1 MNNLGFLIEDV
12 EELTATQAIENMISM
27 LGDSSQMYID
37 QFKTLSK
44 SLDGT
49 KQVRLIGGLA
59 MGTTRDFER
68 EKAILSGI
76 DYSYIMSG
84 QGRLNSE
91 HNSDLIVGRP
101 IFAGMIPNK
110 GLYIKGILREKNDFP
125 NPSNQNTISSLNKAE
140 EYWELAKSH
149 QNNPSAN
156 APIGF
161 SAEGQKMVEQG
172 TVHRAIVTDVA
183 VTARA
188 MNPHDCTVSI
198 LAKSISQSQKQ
209 EAIQIVKSFD
219 FPVDEIE
226 NVKDYIAHMS
236 NKGASLKF
244 STDLYNKI
252 RSFR

>member
-1 MNNLGFLIEDV
+1 MNKLGFLISDV
-12 EELTATQAIENMISM
+12 EELTATQAIENMIEM
-27 LGDSSQMYID
+27 LGDSSPMYIE
-37 QFKTLSK
+37 QFKILSK
-44 SLDGT
+44 SLHGT
-49 KQVRLIGGLA
+49 KQVRLLGGLA

-76 DYSYIMSG
+76 DYSYLMSG

-91 HNSDLIVGRP
+91 HNTDLIVGRP

-110 GLYIKGILREKNDFP
+110 GLYIKGILREKSDYPDAKNKH
-125 NPSNQNTISSLNKAE
+125 TIDSLDKAE

-161 SAEGQKMVEQG
+161 SAEGSKLVAQG

-183 VTARA
+183 VTSRA
-188 MNPHDCTVSI
+188 MNPHDCTVKI
-198 LAKSISQSQKQ
+198 LAKSISQAQKQ

-226 NVKDYIAHMS
+226 NAKDYFAHMS
-236 NKGASLKF
+236 SKGASLEF
-244 STDLYNKI
+244 STNLINKL
-252 RSFR
+252 RSL